1 MPVITTTYKTLF
13 FLFFLQFEYCH
24 FSDII
29 SYDIMSEI
37 IIGNC
42 EVTQQLKKLVDMVSI
57 SNSTVLLRGE
67 TGCGKDVV
75 ARAIHST
82 SNRKGELVN
91 VNCAAIPSELLES
104 ELFGHEKGAF
114 TGADSKKEGRFEASN
129 EGTLFLDEIGDMPMQ
144 LQAKLLRAIETKTI
158 QRVGGK
164 GEIKLDLRLICATHQ
179 NIEKKIE
186 DGLFRADLFYRINVF
201 PIEIPTLAERKDDIP
216 QLLNHILEEIDENK
230 QNKLPIFDD
239 SAISALKEYIW
250 PGNIRELK
258 NLIERASIIFA
269 NKKINAKN
277 IRENLLRINLPDFKE
292 ESNFVWEMTSELTNV
307 KDPKETN
314 STDNSLPHP
323 NNYKSWFDYL
333 EKIDLRR
340 HLSEVECILIEG
352 ALRKND
358 GSVTSASKSLKINRT
373 TLIEKMKKYSI
384 PRVGND

>member
-1 MPVITTTYKTLF
+1 
-13 FLFFLQFEYCH
+13 
-24 FSDII
+24 
-29 SYDIMSEI
+29 MSEF

-42 EVTQQLKKLVDMVSI
+42 EVTQQLKKLVNMVSV

-75 ARAIHST
+75 ARAIHAT

-114 TGADSKKEGRFEASN
+114 TGADSKKEGRFETSN
-129 EGTLFLDEIGDMPMQ
+129 KGTLFLDEIGDMPMS

-216 QLLNHILEEIDENK
+216 ELLDYILKEIGVNK
-230 QNKLPIFDD
+230 EINLPIFDD
-239 SAISALKEYIW
+239 SAVAALKEYIW

-292 ESNFVWEMTSELTNV
+292 ESNYVWEMTSELTDI
-307 KDPKETN
+307 KDSKKEPDSN
-314 STDNSLPHP
+314 NNSLPHP
-323 NNYKSWFDYL
+323 ITI
-333 EKIDLRR
+333 KIGL
-340 HLSEVECILIEG
+340 
-352 ALRKND
+352 N
-358 GSVTSASKSLKINRT
+358 T
-373 TLIEKMKKYSI
+373 
-384 PRVGND
+384 